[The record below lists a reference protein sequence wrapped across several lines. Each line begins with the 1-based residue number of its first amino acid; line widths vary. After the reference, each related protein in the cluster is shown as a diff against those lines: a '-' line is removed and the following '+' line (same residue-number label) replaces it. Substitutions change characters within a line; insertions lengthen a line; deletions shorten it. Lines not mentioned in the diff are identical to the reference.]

1 MDYENFNY
9 EKFKKE
15 YESFE
20 LYMKEYRQD
29 NNPDKKLSF
38 SKLEGKHSIN
48 DAWLSLGNKTDRV
61 NSPSHYTGGRIEAI
75 DIIEDTIASAPDAVR
90 GALQAQVLKYI
101 LRLWLKDNPFED
113 AQKARW
119 YLDRLIDKLNSAQ

>member
-1 MDYENFNY
+1 MDY

-15 YESFE
+15 YESFD
-20 LYMKEYRQD
+20 LYMKEYRE
-29 NNPDKKLSF
+29 NNDPSDSLSF
-38 SKLEGKHSIN
+38 SNLEEKHSHN
-48 DAWLSLGNKTDRV
+48 DGWLSLTGRLKTDKE

-75 DIIEDTIASAPDAVR
+75 DIIEDAIESAPDPVR

-119 YLDRLIDKLNSAQ
+119 YLDRLINKLDSAQ